1 MAILINYKICDN
13 APECLAP
20 PVCPTGAIIW
30 NEEKKTLEIDN
41 SKCTSCGLCIPT
53 CPMEAIFLAKSDEEY
68 NQIKKEIDEDKRT
81 RKDLFVDRYGA
92 MPLMEAFM
100 ADEESMKDKI
110 ERDNLTFIEIYD
122 AENVECLLK
131 SIPLKEITQD
141 MPKDTRYY
149 KINYTDS
156 LLKKYDIKTLPS
168 LLLFKNKKQIGKI
181 EGYYPTDEKEKFLS
195 LINDIVNKN

>member
-1 MAILINYKICDN
+1 MAILINFKICDN

-53 CPMEAIFLAKSDEEY
+53 CPMEAIFLARSDEEY

-92 MPLMEAFM
+92 MPLMDAFM
-100 ADEESMKDKI
+100 SDEEAIKDKI
-110 ERDNLTFIEIYD
+110 ARENLTFIEIYD

-131 SIPLKEITQD
+131 SIPLKEITED

-149 KINYTDS
+149 KVNHTDS
-156 LLKKYDIKTLPS
+156 LMKKYDIKELPS
-168 LLLFKNKKQIGKI
+168 LLLFKN
-181 EGYYPTDEKEKFLS
+181 
-195 LINDIVNKN
+195 NKLLLFI

>member
-1 MAILINYKICDN
+1 MAILINFKICDN

-53 CPMEAIFLAKSDEEY
+53 CPMEAIFLARSDEEY

-92 MPLMEAFM
+92 MPLMDAFM
-100 ADEESMKDKI
+100 SDEEAIKDKM

-131 SIPLKEITQD
+131 SIPLKEITED

-149 KINYTDS
+149 KVNHTDS
-156 LLKKYDIKTLPS
+156 LMKKYDIKELPS
-168 LLLFKNKKQIGKI
+168 LLLFKNKKLLGKV

-195 LINDIVNKN
+195 LINDIVNK

>member
-1 MAILINYKICDN
+1 
-13 APECLAP
+13 
-20 PVCPTGAIIW
+20 
-30 NEEKKTLEIDN
+30 
-41 SKCTSCGLCIPT
+41 
-53 CPMEAIFLAKSDEEY
+53 
-68 NQIKKEIDEDKRT
+68 
-81 RKDLFVDRYGA
+81 
-92 MPLMEAFM
+92 M

>member
-1 MAILINYKICDN
+1 MAILINFKICDN

-20 PVCPTGAIIW
+20 PVCPTGAITW

-53 CPMEAIFLAKSDEEY
+53 CPMEAIFLAKTDAEY

-100 ADEESMKDKI
+100 ATEDMIKDKV
-110 ERDNLTFIEIYD
+110 ERKELTFVEIYD

-131 SIPLKEITQD
+131 SIPLKEITED

-149 KINYTDS
+149 KVNFTDN
-156 LLKKYDIKTLPS
+156 LLKEYDISTLPS
-168 LLLFKNKKQIGKI
+168 LLMFKDGKLIGKV
-181 EGYYPTDEKEKFLS
+181 EGYYPVEEKEVFMNKINE
-195 LINDIVNKN
+195 LIK

>member
-20 PVCPTGAIIW
+20 PICPTGAIIW

-53 CPMEAIFLAKSDEEY
+53 CPMEAIFLAKTDEEY
-68 NQIKKEIDEDKRT
+68 AQIKKEIDEDKRT

-92 MPLMEAFM
+92 MPLMDDFM
-100 ADEESMKDKI
+100 ADEEMIKDKI
-110 ERDNLTFIEIYD
+110 ERDNLTFVEIYD

-149 KINYTDS
+149 KVNFTDN
-156 LLKKYDIKTLPS
+156 LMKEYDIKELPS
-168 LLLFKNKKQIGKI
+168 LLIFKSKKLIGKV

-195 LINDIVNKN
+195 LINKIAKN

>member
-1 MAILINYKICDN
+1 MAILINFKICDN

-53 CPMEAIFLAKSDEEY
+53 CPMEAIFLAKTDAEY

-100 ADEESMKDKI
+100 ATEDMIKDKV
-110 ERDNLTFIEIYD
+110 ERKELTFVEIYD

-131 SIPLKEITQD
+131 SIPLKEITED

-149 KINYTDS
+149 KVNFTDN
-156 LLKKYDIKTLPS
+156 LLKEYDIKELPS
-168 LLLFKNKKQIGKI
+168 LLMFKDGKLIGKV
-181 EGYYPTDEKEKFLS
+181 EGYYPVEEKEVFMNK
-195 LINDIVNKN
+195 INELLK

>member
-1 MAILINYKICDN
+1 MAILINFKICDN

-30 NEEKKTLEIDN
+30 NDEKKTLEIDN

-53 CPMEAIFLAKSDEEY
+53 CPMEAIFLAKTDAEY

-100 ADEESMKDKI
+100 ATEDMIKDKI
-110 ERDNLTFIEIYD
+110 ERDELTFIEVYD

-149 KINYTDS
+149 KVNFTDS
-156 LLKKYDIKTLPS
+156 ILKEYDIKTVPA
-168 LLLFKNKKQIGKI
+168 LLLFQSGKMIGKI
-181 EGYYPTDEKEKFLS
+181 EGYYSVDEKEEFFNK
-195 LINDIVNKN
+195 INEISFK

>member
-20 PVCPTGAIIW
+20 PICPTGAITW
-30 NEEKKTLEIDN
+30 NDEKKTLEIDN

-53 CPMEAIFLAKSDEEY
+53 CPMEAIFLAKTDEEY
-68 NQIKKEIDEDKRT
+68 AQIKKEIDEDKRT

-92 MPLMEAFM
+92 MPLMDAFM
-100 ADEESMKDKI
+100 ADEEMIKGKI

-131 SIPLKEITQD
+131 SIPLKEITEN

-149 KINYTDS
+149 KVNYTDS
-156 LLKKYDIKTLPS
+156 LMKKYDIKELPS
-168 LLLFKNKKQIGKI
+168 LLLFKSKELLGKV

-195 LINDIVNKN
+195 LIDDIINK

>member
-1 MAILINYKICDN
+1 MAILINFKICDN

-53 CPMEAIFLAKSDEEY
+53 CPMEAIFLARSDEEY

-92 MPLMEAFM
+92 MPLMDAFM
-100 ADEESMKDKI
+100 SDEEAIKDKI

-149 KINYTDS
+149 KVNYTDN
-156 LLKKYDIKTLPS
+156 LMKEYDIKELPS
-168 LLLFKNKKQIGKI
+168 LLIFKSKKLIGKV

-195 LINDIVNKN
+195 LINKIEKN

>member
-1 MAILINYKICDN
+1 MAILINFKICDN

-92 MPLMEAFM
+92 MPLMDAFM
-100 ADEESMKDKI
+100 SDEETIKDKI

-131 SIPLKEITQD
+131 SIPLKEITED

-149 KINYTDS
+149 KVNHTDS
-156 LLKKYDIKTLPS
+156 LMKKYDIKELPS
-168 LLLFKNKKQIGKI
+168 LLLFKNNKLLGKI
-181 EGYYPTDEKEKFLS
+181 EGYYTTDEKEKFLS
-195 LINDIVNKN
+195 LINDIVNK

>member
-1 MAILINYKICDN
+1 MAILINFKICDN

-53 CPMEAIFLAKSDEEY
+53 CPMEAIFLARSDEEY

-92 MPLMEAFM
+92 MPLMDAFM
-100 ADEESMKDKI
+100 ADEKMIKDKI
-110 ERDNLTFIEIYD
+110 ERDNLTFVEIYD

-149 KINYTDS
+149 KVNYTDN
-156 LLKKYDIKTLPS
+156 LMKEYDIKELPS
-168 LLLFKNKKQIGKI
+168 LLIFRSKKLIGKV

-195 LINDIVNKN
+195 LINKIAKN